1 LKPFVIYHAQH
12 ISQLKDA
19 VTLKKVIKVIKV
31 SDVTVKKLD
40 KLLFIKKKAF
50 QSILN
55 CAENEAEGEAHSII
69 HQQ

>member
-12 ISQLKDA
+12 VSQLKDA

-31 SDVTVKKLD
+31 SDVTVKKLA
-40 KLLFIKKKAF
+40 KLLYIKKRAF

-55 CAENEAEGEAHSII
+55 YAENEANYES
-69 HQQ
+69 

>member
-12 ISQLKDA
+12 VSQLKDA

-40 KLLFIKKKAF
+40 KLLYIKKKAF

-55 CAENEAEGEAHSII
+55 CAENEADYES
-69 HQQ
+69 